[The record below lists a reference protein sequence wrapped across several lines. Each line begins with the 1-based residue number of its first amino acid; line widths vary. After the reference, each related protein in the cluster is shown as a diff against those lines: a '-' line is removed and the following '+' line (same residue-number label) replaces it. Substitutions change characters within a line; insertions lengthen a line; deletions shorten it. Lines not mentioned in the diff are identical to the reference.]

1 MNQEQNQVK
10 KTISNVRRVTIKTNQ
25 VIQILHPLTNSV
37 LSIAIDL
44 DSEFICLDLTSYSS
58 GELGLAWDGR
68 ASGFVQSLLASNE
81 VQS

>member
-10 KTISNVRRVTIKTNQ
+10 KTKSNVRRVTIKTNQ
-25 VIQILHPLTNSV
+25 VLQVLHPLTNTV

-44 DSEFICLDLTSYSS
+44 DREFICLDFS
-58 GELGLAWDGR
+58 GELNLSFDNR
-68 ASGFVQSLLASNE
+68 AIRFVRSQLVSNE